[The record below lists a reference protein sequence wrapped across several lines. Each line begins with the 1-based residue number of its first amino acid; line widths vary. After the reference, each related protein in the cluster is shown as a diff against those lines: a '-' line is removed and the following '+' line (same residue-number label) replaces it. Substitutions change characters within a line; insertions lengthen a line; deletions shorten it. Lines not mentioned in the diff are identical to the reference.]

1 MKKYVDVIVPLPIAG
16 QYTYSLPAEMEEKV
30 QIGCRVVVPFGRKKF
45 YTAIVTNVH
54 YAAPEGYETK
64 DIEEVLDSTPVLL
77 PKQFEFWEWLASYYL
92 CTLGDVCKAAIP
104 SGMKLE
110 SETLVVYNPDF
121 EALASLPEKEQKI
134 LDLLS
139 NDTEQCVTQ
148 LEKASGM
155 KNILPVIKSL
165 LDKEAIYVKEEL
177 KRNYKPRTEARVK
190 LADSGMD
197 EARLQQLFNDLGRAP
212 KQLALLMKYIE
223 LSGWVSRETTLKE
236 VTKKTLLEKAGGSAA
251 VLNGLVEKGVFEIYY
266 QEIGRA
272 GRDGLPSD
280 TLLFYSLGD
289 LVLLRRF
296 VEESGQSDITSEKLE
311 RMKRYCET
319 DVCGRRILLS
329 YFGEEA
335 EHDCG
340 NCDVCKNPPQRFD
353 GTILVQKALSAV
365 VRTGERVGMQML
377 IDILRG
383 SYRQEIRQNGY
394 DQLKTYGAGRDL
406 SYKEWKEYIYQML
419 QLGYTEVDYAA
430 GRTLKV
436 TPLGSKV
443 LYGELKAQLA
453 TWNEDEN
460 TDNYTDKGSRGTRE
474 TKKKFK
480 ASPIRPIDS
489 DSIE

>member
-92 CTLGDVCKAAIP
+92 CTLGDVYKADFP
-104 SGMKLE
+104 YGMKLE

-121 EALASLPEKEQKI
+121 EASASLPEKEQKI

-223 LSGWVSRETTLKE
+223 LSGWVSR
-236 VTKKTLLEKAGGSAA
+236 
-251 VLNGLVEKGVFEIYY
+251 
-266 QEIGRA
+266 
-272 GRDGLPSD
+272 
-280 TLLFYSLGD
+280 
-289 LVLLRRF
+289 
-296 VEESGQSDITSEKLE
+296 
-311 RMKRYCET
+311 
-319 DVCGRRILLS
+319 
-329 YFGEEA
+329 
-335 EHDCG
+335 
-340 NCDVCKNPPQRFD
+340 
-353 GTILVQKALSAV
+353 
-365 VRTGERVGMQML
+365 
-377 IDILRG
+377 
-383 SYRQEIRQNGY
+383 
-394 DQLKTYGAGRDL
+394 
-406 SYKEWKEYIYQML
+406 
-419 QLGYTEVDYAA
+419 
-430 GRTLKV
+430 
-436 TPLGSKV
+436 
-443 LYGELKAQLA
+443 
-453 TWNEDEN
+453 
-460 TDNYTDKGSRGTRE
+460 
-474 TKKKFK
+474 
-480 ASPIRPIDS
+480 
-489 DSIE
+489 